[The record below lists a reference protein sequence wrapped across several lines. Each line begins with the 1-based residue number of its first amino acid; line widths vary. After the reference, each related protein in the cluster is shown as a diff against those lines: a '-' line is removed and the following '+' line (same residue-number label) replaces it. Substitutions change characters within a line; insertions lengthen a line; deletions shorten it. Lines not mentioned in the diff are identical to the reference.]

1 MEFVKGLRRFRIF
14 QHSQTNPAEFH
25 RHVIVAPNAAARL
38 AGLDIF
44 TEGYTIIQWT
54 VFFGIFFIGVYL
66 FNCAFTAYE
75 VRNNTKDLIFCLVT
89 FGMAPHESVKFYT
102 FLFFREEFLWMH
114 QYTMNL
120 YREECC
126 DRTINMMMDNIFLLS
141 VIVKMMMISYTFSII
156 SIDLFPLAYSLIT
169 GEKIFPFGIYIPFV
183 DHTTW
188 FGYFVNFMLQVLLTL
203 YVISESMGP
212 DSMYMITMM
221 SSFMQ
226 IDLLILSLKDLS
238 NKILANDLN
247 VEQNL
252 KSIIKRYQE
261 HVK

>member
-1 MEFVKGLRRFRIF
+1 
-14 QHSQTNPAEFH
+14 
-25 RHVIVAPNAAARL
+25 
-38 AGLDIF
+38 
-44 TEGYTIIQWT
+44 
-54 VFFGIFFIGVYL
+54 
-66 FNCAFTAYE
+66 
-75 VRNNTKDLIFCLVT
+75 
-89 FGMAPHESVKFYT
+89 
-102 FLFFREEFLWMH
+102 MH